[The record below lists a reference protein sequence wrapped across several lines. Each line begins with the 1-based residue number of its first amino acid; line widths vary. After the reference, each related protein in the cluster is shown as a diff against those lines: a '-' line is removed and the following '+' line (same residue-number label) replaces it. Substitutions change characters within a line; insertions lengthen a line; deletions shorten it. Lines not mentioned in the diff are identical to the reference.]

1 MRATIHTESPGIAGI
16 HHLKLPVTDLKRS
29 LEWYET
35 VLGGVRQPHF
45 DHFLPDG
52 TLFAYI
58 LEVPRLGYPLELRLA
73 PGMAKN
79 MRGFDPIVF
88 AVQGHSD
95 LKKWEHFLTSV
106 GIEHSGVLRGIIG
119 WLLVFTDP
127 DGLSIRLYTIDQHEV
142 DHQNSDINSP
152 WVAYPSE
159 TRLSGH
165 TVAP

>member
-1 MRATIHTESPGIAGI
+1 MTSTVQTVSPGIAGI
-16 HHLKLPVTDLKRS
+16 HHLKLPVSDLQRS
-29 LEWYET
+29 LKWYESA
-35 VLGGVRQPHF
+35 LGGVRQPHF

-58 LEVPRLGYPLELRLA
+58 LEVPGLGYPLELRLA

-88 AVQGHSD
+88 AVQGHAD
-95 LKKWEHFLTSV
+95 LHKWANFLTSA
-106 GIEHSGVLRGIIG
+106 GIDHSSILRGIIG

-127 DGLSIRLYTIDQHEV
+127 DGLSIRLYTIDQHDV
-142 DHQNSDINSP
+142 DHENSDIDSP

-159 TRLSGH
+159 S
-165 TVAP
+165 